1 MWITDVCSGRWCSE
15 GTISLALVFIF
26 NSGFISC
33 HLLFG
38 VAHADYYPEK
48 NIAVKHSCVRVLS
61 SVRLTPW
68 SLAEWES
75 RVVLLWDEV
84 SIGGNV
90 ERVLIS
96 TRHITSSPLLAL
108 LTEQRWGRTSRRWSN
123 ASILCLDWKEK
134 KTNPNKY
141 MVCPA
146 DGSTTCAFCV

>member
-1 MWITDVCSGRWCSE
+1 MNYRCVLWTAGVVRHYFLSSCIYFQFRIHKLPSAVWC
-15 GTISLALVFIF
+15 
-26 NSGFISC
+26 
-33 HLLFG
+33 
-38 VAHADYYPEK
+38 AHADYLPRE

-68 SLAEWES
+68 SLTEWES

-108 LTEQRWGRTSRRWSN
+108 LTQQRWGRTSRRWSN